1 MISRKENSCAALIEY
16 QSNNHQKSF
25 HPLKASDLDRLIQNQ
40 WIIDDVIKAD
50 ILLMNQP
57 KTYII
62 EPHAVDQILI
72 KRKRT
77 FTRNDFSKHE
87 FLVGTLNQNNHWSL
101 MFADLNRRLFFYLD
115 PFVAKSSI
123 VSKFFDSWK
132 HFLQSRE
139 DLPKDNWRLGD
150 FVHTK
155 QSDNFNCGIIVL
167 MMIRKLVFVRTR
179 WNSGDFVSVVLN
191 HLNRCVRLSLVLIAI
206 KLIISIVFLIT
217 LLKNILILFV
227 SYVI

>member
-1 MISRKENSCAALIEY
+1 
-16 QSNNHQKSF
+16 
-25 HPLKASDLDRLIQNQ
+25 
-40 WIIDDVIKAD
+40 
-50 ILLMNQP
+50 MNQP

-62 EPHAVDQILI
+62 EPQAVEQILI

-77 FTRNDFSKHE
+77 FTRNNFSKHE

-139 DLPKDNWRLGD
+139 DLPKDNWRLGK

-167 MMIRKLVFVRTR
+167 MMIRKLFDKE
-179 WNSGDFVSVVLN
+179 S
-191 HLNRCVRLSLVLIAI
+191 SLVFDKSMLFDYRLDLYDRICENSLEFGKFCVCCSKPFEAFSS
-206 KLIISIVFLIT
+206 IISCTNCNKTFHFSCVSHQNHTNFVCFLCD
-217 LLKNILILFV
+217 
-227 SYVI
+227 